1 MTSKERASQLR
12 VGIFMAIGLLAIG
25 LMVVYFGRFG
35 ESIHGAY
42 RIRVEYS
49 NASGIY
55 KGASVLLAGAKI
67 GSVENNPVILPNMDG
82 VYVNL
87 RIFEEVKIPTASEFS
102 IGSSGLLGD
111 RFIQIVLGKD
121 AKSAPPIV
129 PGAVIQGKSEAGM
142 GDVFDQAASLLTDV
156 QTAVGNIN
164 KVAEKLNTEVFKD
177 TTIANLSTTLANL
190 KEAST
195 AVSEA
200 SQKIDGVVKKA
211 GEAIDS
217 GKQTFTSANETFTS
231 ANQTF
236 TSAKSAADDLKKAIG
251 DLRSL
256 IQQAKQGR
264 GALAA
269 LISDREMAE
278 NLRSLVSNLRR
289 SGILWYKD
297 RPPPEAS
304 SSR

>member
-35 ESIHGAY
+35 ESIHGFY
-42 RIRVEYS
+42 RIRVEYP
-49 NASGIY
+49 NASGIF

-67 GSVENNPVILPNMDG
+67 GFVENNPVILPDMNG
-82 VYVNL
+82 VYIDL
-87 RIFEEVKIPTASEFS
+87 KIFEEVKIPNAAEFT

-111 RFIQIVLGKD
+111 RYVQIVVAKD
-121 AKSAPPIV
+121 AKSAPPIA
-129 PGAVIQGKSEAGM
+129 PGAVVQGKSEAGM
-142 GDVFDQAASLLTDV
+142 GDVFDQAGSLLVDI
-156 QTAVGNIN
+156 QIAVNNIN
-164 KVAEKLNTEVFKD
+164 KVAEKLNTEVFKE
-177 TTIANLSTTLANL
+177 TTVANLSTTLSNL
-190 KEAST
+190 KEASA

-200 SQKIDGVVKKA
+200 SKKIDGVVKKA

-217 GKQTFTSANETFTS
+217 GKQTFASANETFTS

-256 IQQAKQGR
+256 LQQARQGR

-269 LISDREMAE
+269 LISDREMAD
-278 NLRSLVSNLRR
+278 NLRALVSNLRR

-297 RPPPEAS
+297 RPPPEAN
-304 SSR
+304 SR

>member
-35 ESIHGAY
+35 ESIHGSY
-42 RIRVEYS
+42 RIRVEYP

-67 GSVENNPVILPNMDG
+67 GSVENNPVILPDMDG
-82 VYVNL
+82 VYL
-87 RIFEEVKIPTASEFS
+87 DLKIFEEVKIPTAAEFT

-111 RFIQIVLGKD
+111 RFVQIVLGKD
-121 AKSAPPIV
+121 AKSAPPIA
-129 PGAVIQGKSEAGM
+129 PGAVIKGKSEAGM

-164 KVAEKLNTEVFKD
+164 KIAEKLNTEVFKD

-200 SQKIDGVVKKA
+200 SKKIDGVVKKA

-231 ANQTF
+231 ANQTL
-236 TSAKSAADDLKKAIG
+236 TTAKGAADDLKKAIG

-264 GALAA
+264 GTLGA

-278 NLRSLVSNLRR
+278 NLRALVSNLRR

-297 RPPPEAS
+297 RPPREAD
-304 SSR
+304 SR

>member
-35 ESIHGAY
+35 ESIHGTY
-42 RIRVEYS
+42 KIRVEYP

-82 VYVNL
+82 VYVTL
-87 RIFEEVKIPTASEFS
+87 RIFEEVKIPTAAEFT

-111 RFIQIVLGKD
+111 RFVQIVLGKD
-121 AKSAPPIV
+121 AKSAPPIA

-142 GDVFDQAASLLTDV
+142 GDVFNQAASLLTDV

-164 KVAEKLNTEVFKD
+164 KIAEKLNTEVLKD
-177 TTIANLSTTLANL
+177 TTVANLNTTLSNL
-190 KEAST
+190 KEASA

-200 SQKIDGVVKKA
+200 SKKIDGVVKKA

-236 TSAKSAADDLKKAIG
+236 TTAKGAAEDLKKAIG
-251 DLRSL
+251 DLRTL

-264 GALAA
+264 GALGA

-278 NLRSLVSNLRR
+278 NLRALVSNLRR

-304 SSR
+304 SR

>member
-35 ESIHGAY
+35 ESIHGSY
-42 RIRVEYS
+42 TIRVEYP

-67 GSVENNPVILPNMDG
+67 GSVENNPVILPDMNG
-82 VYVNL
+82 VYIDL
-87 RIFEEVKIPTASEFS
+87 RIYEEVKIPTAAEFT

-111 RFIQIVLGKD
+111 RFVQIVLGKD
-121 AKSAPPIV
+121 AKTAPPIA
-129 PGAVIQGKSEAGM
+129 PDAVIQGKSEAGM

-164 KVAEKLNTEVFKD
+164 KVAEKLNTEVLKD
-177 TTIANLSTTLANL
+177 TTISNLSTTLANL
-190 KEAST
+190 KEASA

-200 SQKIDGVVKKA
+200 SKKIDGVVKKA
-211 GEAIDS
+211 GDAIDS
-217 GKQTFTSANETFTS
+217 GQKTFASANETFTS
-231 ANQTF
+231 ANQTL
-236 TSAKSAADDLKKAIG
+236 TTAKGAADDLKKAIG
-251 DLRSL
+251 DLRTL
-256 IQQAKQGR
+256 LQQARQGK

-278 NLRSLVSNLRR
+278 NLRALVANLRR

-297 RPPPEAS
+297 RPPPAAS
-304 SSR
+304 SR

>member
-35 ESIHGAY
+35 ESIHGSY
-42 RIRVEYS
+42 RIRVEYP

-67 GSVENNPVILPNMDG
+67 GSVENNPVILPDMNG
-82 VYVNL
+82 VYIDL
-87 RIFEEVKIPTASEFS
+87 KIYEEVKIPTAAEFT

-111 RFIQIVLGKD
+111 RFVQIVLGKD
-121 AKSAPPIV
+121 AKAAPPIA
-129 PGAVIQGKSEAGM
+129 PDAVIQGKSEAGM
-142 GDVFDQAASLLTDV
+142 GDVFDQAASLLSDV

-164 KVAEKLNTEVFKD
+164 KVAEKLNTEVLKD
-177 TTIANLSTTLANL
+177 TTISNLSTTLANL
-190 KEAST
+190 KEASA

-200 SQKIDGVVKKA
+200 SKKIDGVVKKA
-211 GEAIDS
+211 GDAIDT
-217 GKQTFTSANETFTS
+217 GQKTFVSANETFTS
-231 ANQTF
+231 ANQTL
-236 TSAKSAADDLKKAIG
+236 TTAKGAADDLKKAIG
-251 DLRSL
+251 DLRTL
-256 IQQAKQGR
+256 LQQARQGK

-278 NLRSLVSNLRR
+278 NLRALVANLRR

-304 SSR
+304 SR

>member
-42 RIRVEYS
+42 KIRVEYP

-55 KGASVLLAGAKI
+55 RGASVLLAGAKI

-82 VYVNL
+82 VYVDL
-87 RIFEEVKIPTASEFS
+87 RIFEEVQIPTAAEFT

-111 RFIQIVLGKD
+111 RFVQIVLGKD
-121 AKSAPPIV
+121 AKSAPPIA

-190 KEAST
+190 KEASM

-200 SQKIDGVVKKA
+200 SKKIDGVVIKA

-236 TSAKSAADDLKKAIG
+236 TSAKTAADDLKKAIG

-278 NLRSLVSNLRR
+278 NLRALVSNLRR

-297 RPPPEAS
+297 RPPPEAR
-304 SSR
+304 SR

>member
-42 RIRVEYS
+42 KIRVEYP

-55 KGASVLLAGAKI
+55 RGASVLLAGAKI

-82 VYVNL
+82 VYVDL
-87 RIFEEVKIPTASEFS
+87 RIFEEVQIPTAAEFT

-111 RFIQIVLGKD
+111 RFVQIVLGKD
-121 AKSAPPIV
+121 AKSAPPIA

-142 GDVFDQAASLLTDV
+142 GDVFNQAASLLTDV

-190 KEAST
+190 KEASM

-200 SQKIDGVVKKA
+200 SKKIDGVVIKA

-278 NLRSLVSNLRR
+278 NLRALVSNLRR

-297 RPPPEAS
+297 RPPPEAR
-304 SSR
+304 SR